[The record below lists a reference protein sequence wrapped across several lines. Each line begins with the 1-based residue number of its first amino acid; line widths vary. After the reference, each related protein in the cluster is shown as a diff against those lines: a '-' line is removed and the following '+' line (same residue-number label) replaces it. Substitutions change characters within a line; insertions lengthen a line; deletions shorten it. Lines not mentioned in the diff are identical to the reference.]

1 MVFDEAF
8 RPRELL
14 LAEEPLGG
22 LPARSRTGGG
32 PEPAILCRDNLLRSV
47 ACLVTRV
54 ARTCSS
60 HASADVKRVGRRAI
74 AP

>member
-32 PEPAILCRDNLLRSV
+32 PEPAILCRDNFLR
-47 ACLVTRV
+47 
-54 ARTCSS
+54 
-60 HASADVKRVGRRAI
+60 
-74 AP
+74 

>member
-47 ACLVTRV
+47 AAWLREWPV
-54 ARTCSS
+54 
-60 HASADVKRVGRRAI
+60 HAPAMP
-74 AP
+74 APM